1 LERNLKIWTIRE
13 LLDWLIIQFEKND
26 ITSPKQNA
34 ETIISHVLKVKR
46 LDIYLQ
52 PEKEISDVQLNTI
65 LEITSRRKKYEPLQ
79 YILGETEFY
88 GYKIIVNKRVLIPR
102 PETELLVEKIIN
114 EEKKAS
120 SMLEIGTG
128 SGAIVIALAKNLD
141 NIKIDAIDI
150 LKDVLKI
157 AEQNAKLNNVE
168 INFFQSDIFKNVS
181 EKYNIILSNP
191 PYISQTDYEQLPV
204 EIKDFEPKSALQAMN
219 NGLYFYKEILKYAK
233 EHLTKSG
240 KIYFEIGYD
249 QAKKITEIA
258 KENGFSNIQVFK
270 DLNGFDRIMRIYN

>member
-1 LERNLKIWTIRE
+1 MEVWTIQK
-13 LLDWLIIQFEKND
+13 LLDWLIAQFEKNK
-26 ITSPKQNA
+26 ITNPKQNA

-168 INFFQSDIFKNVS
+168 INFFQSDIFENVTD
-181 EKYNIILSNP
+181 KYDLIISNP
-191 PYISQTDYEQLPV
+191 PYISQTDYEELPV

>member
-1 LERNLKIWTIRE
+1 M
-13 LLDWLIIQFEKND
+13 
-26 ITSPKQNA
+26 
-34 ETIISHVLKVKR
+34 
-46 LDIYLQ
+46 
-52 PEKEISDVQLNTI
+52 
-65 LEITSRRKKYEPLQ
+65 
-79 YILGETEFY
+79 GETEFY

-168 INFFQSDIFKNVS
+168 INFFQSDIFENVTD
-181 EKYNIILSNP
+181 KYDLIISNP
-191 PYISQTDYEQLPV
+191 PYISQTDYEELPV

-219 NGLYFYKEILKYAK
+219 NGLYFYNEILKYAK
-233 EHLTKSG
+233 EYLTESG

-249 QAKKITEIA
+249 QAEKITEMA
-258 KENGFSNIQVFK
+258 MKNGFSDIQGFK
-270 DLNGFDRIMRIYN
+270 DLNGFDRIVRIIN

>member
-1 LERNLKIWTIRE
+1 MEVWTIQK
-13 LLDWLIIQFEKND
+13 LLDWLIAQFEKNK
-26 ITSPKQNA
+26 ITNPKQNA

-168 INFFQSDIFKNVS
+168 INFFQSDIFENVTD
-181 EKYNIILSNP
+181 KYDLIISNP
-191 PYISQTDYEQLPV
+191 PYISQTDYEELPV

-219 NGLYFYKEILKYAK
+219 NGLFFYNIILQNAK
-233 EHLTKSG
+233 EYLTESG

-249 QAKKITEIA
+249 QAEEITEIA
-258 KENGFSNIQVFK
+258 KEKGLSDIRVFK
-270 DLNGFDRIMRIYN
+270 DLNGSDRIVRIIN